1 MRYKCTLSVAKT
13 LLTLTA
19 EHGAFAEYEI
29 LVNWKNCPYSVRSI
43 RCVKG
48 RIGDRS
54 KLGESW
60 DYIVPGLS
68 HPQGRCCMHRR
79 VSAVC
84 VQRQPCARPM
94 LVSTLS
100 EPFTP
105 RCFPRHRVISPSYLR
120 RLHSHLMRASVASEV
135 MMLFSLVQL
144 HAESRSGQL
153 CIKPGY
159 GHAIAGSVRRGASRS
174 SIILNSFKEILQLRQ
189 MQWQG
194 TQTSSINTCANE

>member
-1 MRYKCTLSVAKT
+1 VTDPSWANLAITSCPVSHIHRDAAACT
-13 LLTLTA
+13 
-19 EHGAFAEYEI
+19 
-29 LVNWKNCPYSVRSI
+29 
-43 RCVKG
+43 
-48 RIGDRS
+48 D
-54 KLGESW
+54 
-60 DYIVPGLS
+60 
-68 HPQGRCCMHRR
+68 
-79 VSAVC
+79 C

-120 RLHSHLMRASVASEV
+120 RLHSYLMRATVASEV

-144 HAESRSGQL
+144 HTESRSGQL

-174 SIILNSFKEILQLRQ
+174 SIILNSFKEILQRRQ

-194 TQTSSINTCANE
+194 TQTSSINTCVNE